1 MRAIVLLVIFV
12 LASLFAP
19 LAPAAPPP
27 GKAPRIGY
35 LVLSPL
41 VSPPSPERAAF
52 LEGLRELGYVDGRNI
67 VIEYRSAEGDPEAL
81 PFLAAELVD
90 LKVDLI
96 VCPGAP
102 PALAA
107 KGATANIPVVMLFA
121 PDPVGTGLIASLAR
135 PGGNVTGMS
144 QFAPELGAK
153 RLQLLKEAVPGVK
166 RVAVLW
172 DSGNFAIAPEWQ
184 ATQAAARALNISLQ
198 RLDIR
203 GASDINA
210 AFAAIRKNPPDALV
224 TIVDLRTAGYRNIIP
239 EFAMRQ
245 RLPTMFG
252 LRDFAVAG
260 GLLSYAPSFPELT
273 RRAALYVD
281 KILKGAKPAD
291 LPVEQPTR
299 YELVINMKTAKA
311 LDIKIPQSILV
322 RADEIIR

>member
-1 MRAIVLLVIFV
+1 MRAIALLVIFV

-19 LAPAAPPP
+19 LAPAAPLP

-41 VSPPSPERAAF
+41 VSPPSRERAAF

-96 VCPGAP
+96 VVPGAQS
-102 PALAA
+102 ALAA
-107 KGATANIPVVMLFA
+107 KDASTNIPVVMLFA